1 MFRTNKLK
9 IRTCSGV
16 VFFLLFW
23 SFNTYSVEP
32 AWLGKTKF
40 NGDSSGVVRAIIA
53 QDNHLYLGAE
63 NGFLDLVGE
72 TSTLYSPENSVLS
85 DGYISD
91 LALDNEGNIWI
102 SQFGS
107 GLFIFRPKDRSLSS
121 SLLPPELSKSTWAVA
136 VAEPFL
142 GVSLIN
148 QILIHNTE
156 TGVNTVIDKNHLSGR
171 LRRIYGAEY
180 LPEIGFVFPEASGL
194 VVHEPV
200 SKKTSFYPIDNY
212 FPMLKSVTSVSVHDG
227 DLLVGGPGGLYKWD
241 LASTAIY
248 YPFEDP
254 RYSLNDVDQIFV
266 NSGGQIWIA
275 ATGLYY
281 LDKEKNIISELKQG
295 QPKYSTEQIKTIG
308 AISELE
314 NGTVIVG
321 SSQLGLLTINAND
334 TGIKYLH
341 ETDFPYRKDIEWLKS
356 VTNSSALVGSSDH
369 QFKLD
374 LRSGKLVESP
384 LSDFKSAPI
393 AIPDGSLF
401 STDNCVL
408 MKSDDFDFKIVEPV
422 KDPENIC
429 GNLKPIVFQNGG
441 NVYIYY
447 EVESHAG
454 FAQLSMNELK
464 HYTNAPKGIR
474 FISTEKNN
482 ALVVLDKKNRLYSME
497 ELGVW
502 IKHEAVNMQRFFVY
516 CMYSHP
522 TDDIIYLCTSGGGL
536 KQYDLSSRQFK
547 GAFTELN
554 LPRFIRDGFVDGE
567 GHHWLATNKGLFF
580 TSGRSAYQ
588 FDSSDGVIDTDF
600 NHQGLM
606 PITDSQFV
614 LVGDQMSYLID
625 TGKLATYVQGR
636 REYES
641 VASVFILQLIND
653 DKKITTYPN
662 SLLSETLASAP
673 DEMIFEFASA
683 DYVYPH
689 LHKLE
694 YRLKGFHEDWQELP
708 ANIGTVAYSGLSFG
722 AFDFQ
727 VRVVDS
733 KSQAV
738 QPISRYPFTIARP
751 LWLTWQAYLL
761 YLVAF
766 ALSIWLVVV
775 LIKRHM
781 VERSRVLAGVIEQKQ
796 SALLESNRSIT
807 ELLNKKEKIFSN
819 LANEIKTPVMHILNP
834 LSELRARPLTA
845 DIRGKLDQVYD
856 NAGRLRVL
864 TDQLAAVE
872 RIEHISGQVLQ
883 RYNISNTLDFLV
895 ETWRPAATKKQ
906 LMLSLDCDIKTP
918 VLLIQD
924 SLEALL
930 NHLLVNAISFTQ
942 AGGQVR
948 VKAIR
953 RADQF
958 VVCIKDNGPGM
969 DTPQLEFV
977 TSRFAKGSNYN
988 GKNNTGIGLNLAN
1001 ALALANDGWLEI
1013 KSEPGQ
1019 GTEVSV
1025 HLPFNAALTL
1035 ENGETLE
1042 VDDGMQCQVAE
1053 QSAQYRESSLPV
1065 VLVIERSHEACEY
1078 IINLLGEGFNCYST
1092 QSGIQALEII
1102 PVLQPDVVVTELNIT
1117 DISGAVFTEKLRE
1130 QDAFADVPVMILT
1143 AASDYTAKLNS
1154 FKASVNDYLVK
1165 PVEREELISR
1175 VESNLTYSR
1184 LAHRHNVSQ
1193 SVNDEAEKTPA
1204 YVKAILP
1211 RCDNEKDRKF
1221 IVKFL
1226 DVIESNYQDERFN
1239 RGRASSLLAMSDRQ
1253 LNRTLSKL
1261 LPDNFTMFLKKYR
1274 LEKSMPMLQQGL
1286 QITQIAFEVG
1296 FGSGAYYSRCFKQ
1309 VYKVLPSDYQ
1319 FPGK

>member
-1 MFRTNKLK
+1 MFRTNNLK
-9 IRTCSGV
+9 IRTCYGV
-16 VFFLLFW
+16 VFFLILW
-23 SFNTYSVEP
+23 SFNAYSVEP
-32 AWLGKTKF
+32 SWVGKTKF

-72 TSTLYSPENSVLS
+72 TSTFYSPENSVLS

-91 LALDNEGNIWI
+91 LTLDNEGNIWI

-107 GLFIFRPKDRSLSS
+107 GLFIFRPNDRSLSTS
-121 SLLPPELSKSTWAVA
+121 PLPPELTKSSWAVA
-136 VAEPFL
+136 VAEQFL
-142 GVSLIN
+142 GISLIN

-156 TGVNTVIDKNHLSGR
+156 TGLNTIIDKNHQSGR

-180 LPEIGFVFPEASGL
+180 LPDIGFVFPEASGL

-200 SKKTSFYPIDNY
+200 LKKTSFYSIEKY
-212 FPMLKSVTSVSVHDG
+212 FPMLNSVTSVSVYEGH
-227 DLLVGGPGGLYKWD
+227 LLVGGPGGVYKWD
-241 LASTAIY
+241 FASTAIY
-248 YPFEDP
+248 YPFEDT

-266 NSGGQIWIA
+266 SSAGQIWIA

-295 QPKYSTEQIKTIG
+295 QPKYSIEQIKTIG
-308 AISELE
+308 AIAELE
-314 NGTVIVG
+314 NEAIIVG

-341 ETDFPYRKDIEWLKS
+341 KTDFPYRKDIEWLKS

-374 LRSGKLVESP
+374 LISGKLVESP
-384 LSDFKSAPI
+384 LSDFKTVPI
-393 AIPDGSLF
+393 AITDGSVF
-401 STDNCVL
+401 STDDCVL
-408 MKSDDFDFKIVEPV
+408 MKSDGVDLEVVTAV
-422 KDPENIC
+422 KDPDNFC
-429 GNLKPIVFQNGG
+429 GKLKPIVFQNGG
-441 NVYIYY
+441 NSYIYY

-464 HYTNAPKGIR
+464 HYMNAPKGIR
-474 FISTEKNN
+474 FISTERNN
-482 ALVVLDKKNRLYSME
+482 ALVVLDQKNRLYSME
-497 ELGVW
+497 EIGVW

-547 GAFTELN
+547 GAFTGLN
-554 LPRFIRDGFVDGE
+554 LPRFIRDGFIDGE

-580 TSGRSAYQ
+580 TNGESAYQ
-588 FDSSDGVIDTDF
+588 FDRSDGVIDTDF

-606 PITDSQFV
+606 PITDSKFV
-614 LVGDQMSYLID
+614 LVGDQMSYLVD
-625 TGKLATYVQGR
+625 TGKLAAYVQGR
-636 REYES
+636 RKYES
-641 VASVFILQLIND
+641 VASVFSLQLIND
-653 DKKITTYPN
+653 DKKIMSDPK

-694 YRLKGFHEDWQELP
+694 YRLKGFHEEWQELP
-708 ANIGTVAYSGLSFG
+708 ANMGTVAYSGLSFG

-751 LWLTWQAYLL
+751 MWLTWQAYLL
-761 YLVAF
+761 YLVAL
-766 ALSIWLVVV
+766 ALTIWLVVV

-781 VERSRVLAGVIEQKQ
+781 AEKSRVLAAVIEQKQ
-796 SALLESNRSIT
+796 SALLESNQSIT

-819 LANEIKTPVMHILNP
+819 LANEIKTPLMQILNP
-834 LSELRARPLTA
+834 LTELRARPLTA
-845 DIRGKLDQVYD
+845 DIRGKLDVVYD

-883 RYNISNTLDFLV
+883 RYNIANTLDFLV
-895 ETWRPAATKKQ
+895 ETWRPEALKKQ
-906 LMLSLDCDIKTP
+906 LILSCDCDIKTP

-930 NHLLVNAISFTQ
+930 NHLLVNAISYTQ
-942 AGGQVR
+942 PGGQVR
-948 VKAIR
+948 IKAIHH
-953 RADQF
+953 ADKLI
-958 VVCIKDNGPGM
+958 VCIKDNGPGM
-969 DTPQLEFV
+969 AKQQLEFV
-977 TSRFAKGSNYN
+977 TSRFAMGSNYN
-988 GKNNTGIGLNLAN
+988 GSNNTGIGLNLAN
-1001 ALALANDGWLEI
+1001 ALALANDGWLEL
-1013 KSEPGQ
+1013 KSEPGL

-1025 HLPFNAALTL
+1025 HLPFNPALTVEAL
-1035 ENGETLE
+1035 T
-1042 VDDGMQCQVAE
+1042 VDDGTQRQVAE
-1053 QSAQYRESSLPV
+1053 QSAQYRESNLPV

-1078 IINLLGEGFNCYST
+1078 IINLLGENFNCYST
-1092 QSGIQALEII
+1092 QSGMQALEII
-1102 PVLQPDVVVTELNIT
+1102 PVLQPDVIVTELNIT
-1117 DISGAVFTEKLRE
+1117 DISGVVFTSKLRE
-1130 QDAFADVPVMILT
+1130 QDAFADLPVMILT
-1143 AASDYTAKLNS
+1143 AASDHSSKLNS

-1175 VESNLTYSR
+1175 IESNLTYSR
-1184 LAHRHNVSQ
+1184 LAHRHNVSR
-1193 SVNDEAEKTPA
+1193 SANDDAENTPA

-1226 DVIESNYQDERFN
+1226 DVIERNYQDERFN
-1239 RGRASSLLAMSDRQ
+1239 RSRASALLAMSDRQ

-1274 LEKSMPMLQQGL
+1274 LEKSMPMLEQGL

-1319 FPGK
+1319 FPDK